1 MSGIFVPNSVLPCFP
16 SCSDDGAGDADDGV
30 ADDGDADADDDG
42 ADDGDGDGDDGG
54 ADDDE
59 HGLHGGRMN
68 VCSLLSCCKY

>member
-16 SCSDDGAGDADDGV
+16 ACSDDGDADDGV
-30 ADDGDADADDDG
+30 
-42 ADDGDGDGDDGG
+42 

>member
-30 ADDGDADADDDG
+30 ADDGDADADDGD
-42 ADDGDGDGDDGG
+42 ADN
-54 ADDDE
+54 DE
-59 HGLHGGRMN
+59 HGLHCGRMN

>member
-1 MSGIFVPNSVLPCFP
+1 MSGISVPNSVLPCFP
-16 SCSDDGAGDADDGV
+16 ACSDDGDADDGV
-30 ADDGDADADDDG
+30 ADDGV
-42 ADDGDGDGDDGG
+42 GDDGG

>member
-30 ADDGDADADDDG
+30 ADDGDAD
-42 ADDGDGDGDDGG
+42 
-54 ADDDE
+54 DDE